1 MSEMTK
7 TMDDGDY
14 SAATEQ
20 EDFRSFIDEQAVE
33 WGDEADEE
41 LDDLSAEEESEEEEA
56 EVPRGRREGTDVVL
70 QRLRE
75 NDPEA
80 ARVVSNMQRKMNQN
94 INEWNTLREEVLTI
108 REELLAR
115 KEQGLDAPE
124 MEQLEE
130 EPELPEGITE
140 AHLEMFRSMAD
151 HLGYIPRSELVQKE
165 QAEKTQSYVQGSVER
180 AYEQYGE
187 AFGTKME
194 DGSIEIHADVRAKL
208 DKRLK
213 DLQDPNKGVTPL
225 ELAMLEFGS
234 AQAPSRAP
242 ARRPAA
248 RRPEAPAARR
258 PSPNAPVRRSSRGNM
273 PVRIYDPKRGDT
285 PEDVFNRA
293 WALSKRDLAGQ

>member
-1 MSEMTK
+1 MSEMTE

-14 SAATEQ
+14 GDAIEQ

-33 WGDEADEE
+33 WGEEADEE
-41 LDDLSAEEESEEEEA
+41 LDDLSEEEE
-56 EVPRGRREGTDVVL
+56 EEPRGRREGTDVVL
-70 QRLRE
+70 QRLRA

-80 ARVVSNMQRKMNQN
+80 ARVVSDMQRKMNQN
-94 INEWNTLREEVLTI
+94 INEWNTLRGEVLSI

-115 KEQGLDAPE
+115 KEQGLGAPE
-124 MEQLEE
+124 GDYEQTEA

-151 HLGYIPRSELVQKE
+151 HLGYIPRSELAEKE
-165 QAEKTQSYVQGSVER
+165 QAEKTSSYVQGSVER

-187 AFGTKME
+187 EFGTRLE

-213 DLQDPNKGVTPL
+213 DLQDPTKGVTPL

-234 AQAPSRAP
+234 QQTPRREP
-242 ARRPAA
+242 ARRFAA
-248 RRPEAPAARR
+248 RRTEAPVNRR

-273 PVRIYDPKRGDT
+273 PVRIYDPKRGDS

-293 WALSKRDLAGQ
+293 WALSKRDLAGQR